1 MDCPRCKNTRNSKA
15 GFAKGRQRYKCSTC
29 NYYYTVN
36 QRSNV
41 KSSDTRRLAFEMYLE
56 GMGFR
61 AIGRVLRISYGTVFY
76 WIKKWGSNIELP
88 ARNETIEVVELDEL
102 HSYVGKKNYRWIWIA
117 VDRLGKLFV
126 AFVSGDRS
134 TETGLKLWDKTKDF
148 SINYFASDHWK
159 SYEEFIPSG
168 KHLQT
173 KAETCTVE
181 GYNSRIR
188 HYLARFKRKT
198 KCYSKAEYMID
209 ISLKLLFLKFNNE
222 LCILF

>member
-88 ARNETIEVVELDEL
+88 SRNEPIEVVELDEL
-102 HSYVGKKNYRWIWIA
+102 HSYVGKKKTTDGYGLLLI
-117 VDRLGKLFV
+117 DLE
-126 AFVSGDRS
+126 SGLS
-134 TETGLKLWDKTKDF
+134 LLSVGTGLQKQD
-148 SINYFASDHWK
+148 
-159 SYEEFIPSG
+159 
-168 KHLQT
+168 
-173 KAETCTVE
+173 
-181 GYNSRIR
+181 
-188 HYLARFKRKT
+188 
-198 KCYSKAEYMID
+198 
-209 ISLKLLFLKFNNE
+209 
-222 LCILF
+222 